1 MQLNIDKHG
10 SISSTFEFI
19 CHGVVGTTER
29 FSLAKP
35 TSTQL
40 VMERGRVARPVGDV
54 CKGGQ
59 IWVAFNT
66 LPKFLEFDLKDGRKS
81 MVEYDYS
88 GLTHVYSKHITF
100 PYEILY
106 SFINEHQLS
115 PIFVYNQGNWGNK
128 NPETGRWSGTLGMVR
143 GDIVLRGHSNIA

>member
-10 SISSTFEFI
+10 SISSTFQFI
-19 CHGVVGTTER
+19 CHGIVGTTQR

-59 IWVAFNT
+59 IWVAYN
-66 LPKFLEFDLKDGRKS
+66 LLHNFLWAEFKEGRQS
-81 MVEYDYS
+81 LVEHDYS
-88 GLTHVYSKHITF
+88 DLSHTLSKHTTF
-100 PYEILY
+100 PYEILH
-106 SFINEHQLS
+106 SFLDEHQLS
-115 PIFVYNQGNWGNK
+115 PIFLYADQNWGDID
-128 NPETGRWSGTLGMVR
+128 PETGLFTGAVGKVR
-143 GDIVLRGHSNIA
+143 G